1 MRALSTSIL
10 VLIVALAATAW
21 AMSSG
26 LSILPVFICV
36 AATGFG
42 VEQLIVL
49 WGPRTLAQLS
59 VRKRDLLGRA
69 LFMLSLIVMTS
80 AVMWPVPFELPVS
93 QDHASHFLNTEI
105 FWELLKSGHVF
116 GWTDRVATGR
126 PFGDSY
132 GTLIYLLPTIPKLLT
147 FGLLSTGACYAITI
161 WFVWFLG
168 AWTVAG
174 VAQKIMPKNRFAAL
188 LASAAFLLDVGADR
202 EGGWVYSMFH
212 AVWPQW
218 FASVLFLMSLW
229 AIVNLWEKP
238 TTRRLAVASIIIGV
252 AVWMH
257 PMNALNFVL
266 FAPILALI
274 LAGQERK
281 GGLVWVVL
289 AHVLGGI
296 VAAGWMIHLIVG
308 RDSVGDYRAS
318 GTPLL
323 ELATHWWSGV
333 VFENSSAIFGALA
346 IVGIM
351 ALMRQRRALGMV
363 VLAAAAWFTLLQSM
377 DLLTG
382 FELGRWEGLPDLMWR
397 RFVLTAKPFWFVMT
411 GVGASV
417 VTTGLRNVTP
427 GTKSP
432 ALLWLA
438 AAPFL
443 TALLLT
449 IDVIAPAPA
458 ARPLN
463 EAQASLGKTVDM
475 LTSGLKAETQR
486 SPGRVAFWRDRGE
499 ESELPLIAIARAD
512 LDYIATTV
520 PPTQA
525 FVNSNAGEDLPTLRA
540 LGVRWVI
547 SHGAANINGAKE
559 ILRASPYV
567 LYRLDGEIAAYP
579 VRMEGPGEVTVQS
592 WSPMER
598 VILLKGVTAKS
609 HLEILHGPHSKWSAI
624 MPDGGHRSLA
634 LARQGGW
641 KFSRISNLQNGV
653 IRLEFHDSNAEII
666 CFWLALIVLLGL
678 VGGAVMPSRGLPV
691 LAALRSIDGVIVGV
705 TVVVLAGSGVF
716 LFVTGQRALNTYWAK
731 DEPLGTEV
739 LKVLHQHQPD
749 NLYWSPDPYC
759 VRPYSRN
766 PRAGCLESDLEP
778 RLDWN
783 GATGSS
789 CMRFGVPDRGETNL
803 KVEVPVGTT
812 VVKALATLDRTVT
825 MEISS
830 KGKTEKIESGRPFRI
845 PAAGTVSVKA
855 KNTGGTASVCLE
867 WVAVGKP

>member
-1 MRALSTSIL
+1 MRVLSTSIF

-36 AATGFG
+36 AAIGFG
-42 VEQLIVL
+42 SEQLIDL
-49 WGPRTLAQLS
+49 WGPRIGTRLS
-59 VRKRDLLGRA
+59 VRNRDLLVRA

-93 QDHASHFLNTEI
+93 QDHANHFLNTEI

-116 GWTDRVATGR
+116 GWTDRIATGR

-132 GTLIYLLPTIPKLLT
+132 GTLIYLLPTIPKILT
-147 FGLLSTGACYAITI
+147 FGLLSTGACYAISI

-168 AWTVAG
+168 AWAVAG
-174 VAQKIMPKNRFAAL
+174 VTQKVIPDNRFAAL

-218 FASVLFLMSLW
+218 FASVLFLLSLW
-229 AIVNLWEKP
+229 AVVNLWEKP
-238 TTRRLAVASIIIGV
+238 TSRRLAWASIVIGV

-266 FAPILALI
+266 FAPILALV
-274 LAGQERK
+274 LAGQDRK
-281 GGLVWVVL
+281 GRLVWVVL
-289 AHVLGGI
+289 AHVLGAI
-296 VAAGWMIHLIVG
+296 VAAGWMIHMIVS

-333 VFENSSAIFGALA
+333 VFENSAAIFGGLAL
-346 IVGIM
+346 VGLL
-351 ALMRQRRALGMV
+351 ALMRQRRAMGMV

-417 VTTGLRNVTP
+417 VANGLRNVAP

-443 TALLLT
+443 TALLMT
-449 IDVIAPAPA
+449 MNMIAPAPA

-463 EAQASLGKTVDM
+463 EAQAGLGATIDI
-475 LTSGLKAETQR
+475 LTSGLKAESQR

-499 ESELPLIAIARAD
+499 DSEIPLIAIAKAD

-525 FVNSNAGEDLPTLRA
+525 FVYSNSGKDLPTLRA

-547 SHGAANINGAKE
+547 SHGAANIEGAKE
-559 ILRASPYV
+559 ILRAPPYV

-598 VILLKGVTAKS
+598 LLLVKGATAKS
-609 HLEILHGPHSKWSAI
+609 HLEILHGPHSKWSAT
-624 MPDGGHRSLA
+624 MPDGSHRSFT

-641 KFSRISNLQNGV
+641 KFSRVSNLQNGV
-653 IRLEFHDSNAEII
+653 IRLEFHDSKAEIVF
-666 CFWLALIVLLGL
+666 FWLAFGLLL
-678 VGGAVMPSRGLPV
+678 ALAGGVVMPSRGLPV
-691 LAALRSIDGVIVGV
+691 LTVLRWVDGLIVGV
-705 TVVVLAGSGVF
+705 TLVLLAGSGVF
-716 LFVTGQRALNTYWAK
+716 LFLAGQQALNTYWAK
-731 DEPLGTEV
+731 GEPQGTEV

-749 NLYWSPDPYC
+749 TLSWSPTPYC

-766 PRAGCLESDLEP
+766 PRVGCIESDLEP
-778 RLDWN
+778 RLDWD
-783 GATGSS
+783 GATNSS

-803 KVEVPVGTT
+803 KIAVPSGTT
-812 VVKALATLDRTVT
+812 AVKALATLDRTVT

-830 KGKTEKIESGRPFRI
+830 KGTTKKIESGLPFRI
-845 PAAGTVSVKA
+845 PASGTVSVKA
-855 KNTGGTASVCLE
+855 KNTGGTANVCLE